1 MASVKKSKLDLLV
14 RVRFSNPL
22 PAPPCPPKLLDI
34 PTNPSRYA
42 RPDLLNTLANNTPL
56 PMIVDAECGM
66 PLDLSKWE
74 ALWEE
79 NGDDSALNPDPENLP
94 KLDPKDEFLA
104 SEVAGP
110 SSGPY
115 TNGHATPNGP
125 GIPSTPL
132 AHVPWLRKTEYTS
145 RTDNTARGGPT
156 ESLRTYSSKNANA
169 APIDVSHSAQLRDV
183 EASFTCC
190 NEGFSLEALR
200 HPTKPDVT
208 AVESYEVLPDVE
220 IWSNQYDLFR
230 FSERP
235 GERPIDVEDPRLDCA
250 ILRPMKTEH
259 DSFLAYYLTDD
270 DESALDFK
278 ESRSRLQ
285 PYEVAPNQPETVFR
299 FVRDYETVKV
309 EQEVPNEF
317 LIVLEDGVEDL
328 KPSIDGKPR
337 RNAKPKG
344 AYYKNIERKM
354 TLKKKR
360 QNAFEQYED
369 KWDLIRMSHTDMSKE
384 EEDERQEALAEVVDP
399 MFLMRGDAD
408 ADGEGEVDHETLALS
423 NAPSDFPLPI
433 EV

>member
-1 MASVKKSKLDLLV
+1 MQ
-14 RVRFSNPL
+14 
-22 PAPPCPPKLLDI
+22 
-34 PTNPSRYA
+34 
-42 RPDLLNTLANNTPL
+42 
-56 PMIVDAECGM
+56 ECGM

-74 ALWEE
+74 SLWEE
-79 NGDDSALNPDPENLP
+79 NGDDSGARIET
-94 KLDPKDEFLA
+94 
-104 SEVAGP
+104 EVAGP

-145 RTDNTARGGPT
+145 RTDNTARGWTHRVVP
-156 ESLRTYSSKNANA
+156 
-169 APIDVSHSAQLRDV
+169 PIDVSHSAQLRDI
-183 EASFTCC
+183 EASFACC

-278 ESRSRLQ
+278 ESRSKLQ

-328 KPSIDGKPR
+328 KPSIDGSDTKPR
-337 RNAKPKG
+337 RNAKTRG

-408 ADGEGEVDHETLALS
+408 ADGEGEVDHETVALS
-423 NAPSDFPLPI
+423 NAPSDFPLPMEI
-433 EV
+433 